1 MSEQVYEQL
10 TLFPAGSPVNRSPL
24 PGSEEARKM
33 TVTSGE
39 KCSELSRKSSPLG
52 CLVRMCLGSSI
63 WHSTRCFLTWKTKVT
78 KRNAL
83 LFQLAVSMP
92 HTDETECALW
102 PTPSTGAAL
111 CGGTGSF
118 NALKKLTEKGMIT
131 EEERRELCK
140 GNGGKT
146 NPEFV
151 EWMMGYE
158 RAFTGL
164 LPTPRH
170 SEYRGGSLKRF
181 VGGSVQTST
190 ERTCGM
196 HSAWENWLPEPGV
209 DRVVD
214 GIPNRV
220 DRIKCLGN
228 AVVPQQFYPFFE
240 AIARIEH
247 ERNLG

>member
-1 MSEQVYEQL
+1 
-10 TLFPAGSPVNRSPL
+10 
-24 PGSEEARKM
+24 
-33 TVTSGE
+33 
-39 KCSELSRKSSPLG
+39 
-52 CLVRMCLGSSI
+52 
-63 WHSTRCFLTWKTKVT
+63 
-78 KRNAL
+78 
-83 LFQLAVSMP
+83 MP

-118 NALKKLTEKGMIT
+118 NALKKLTEKGLIT

-170 SEYRGGSLKRF
+170 NEYKGASLKRF
-181 VGGSVQTST
+181 AGGEAYRHQLSELVECTPRGRIGYLNPEWT
-190 ERTCGM
+190 E
-196 HSAWENWLPEPGV
+196 WLMGYPIGWTE
-209 DRVVD
+209 
-214 GIPNRV
+214 
-220 DRIKCLGN
+220 LN
-228 AVVPQQFYPFFE
+228 A
-240 AIARIEH
+240 
-247 ERNLG
+247 

>member
-1 MSEQVYEQL
+1 MIDSQGRMVILLLRLYFHAL
-10 TLFPAGSPVNRSPL
+10 SKKSVISPL
-24 PGSEEARKM
+24 PGSAEAKKM
-33 TVTSGE
+33 TVTSGL
-39 KCSELSRKSSPLG
+39 KCLESYGNSGPLG
-52 CLVRMCLGSSI
+52 CLVRTCLGSSI
-63 WHSTRCFLTWKTKVT
+63 WHSTRCYLTWKPRATKH
-78 KRNAL
+78 NAL

-118 NALKKLTEKGMIT
+118 NALKRLAEKGLIT

-151 EWMMGYE
+151 EWLMGYE

-170 SEYRGGSLKRF
+170 NEYKGASLKRF
-181 VGGSVQTST
+181 AGGK
-190 ERTCGM
+190 RTDI
-196 HSAWENWLPEPGV
+196 N
-209 DRVVD
+209 
-214 GIPNRV
+214 
-220 DRIKCLGN
+220 
-228 AVVPQQFYPFFE
+228 
-240 AIARIEH
+240 
-247 ERNLG
+247 